1 MRRSFAGLVTTACL
15 AAGLLAASCPV
26 SAASAPATPSFTPQQ
41 KAGLAALQK
50 RIDATVAK
58 TGGRQTG
65 IDEISWDNGAVV
77 MTFPMP
83 AGVESLAARTMTA
96 AATRY
101 NYGCPYGGTD
111 RWFCLYENRDFNGL
125 RPSDTVAGNGRRLRF
140 KDGGYQALHRY
151 DFDNKTSSWLNNNT
165 HRWEVYNWLRGDPNC
180 SVNDVYSLVGSFE
193 APGARTGSEFTSSR
207 FVGTADN
214 DLADC
219 VHRL

>member
-1 MRRSFAGLVTTACL
+1 MRRSFATLVMTACL
-15 AAGLLAASCPV
+15 TAGLLAASCPV
-26 SAASAPATPSFTPQQ
+26 SAASAAPATPSFTAHQ

-83 AGVESLAARTMTA
+83 AGLESLTARTITA

-111 RWFCLYENRDFNGL
+111 
-125 RPSDTVAGNGRRLRF
+125 
-140 KDGGYQALHRY
+140 
-151 DFDNKTSSWLNNNT
+151 
-165 HRWEVYNWLRGDPNC
+165 
-180 SVNDVYSLVGSFE
+180 
-193 APGARTGSEFTSSR
+193 
-207 FVGTADN
+207 
-214 DLADC
+214 
-219 VHRL
+219 